1 MFKWLKDKF
10 NKKVSSEMNGCITQ
24 NLNFVY
30 SLEVKKYVIK
40 ENISEDIMSHIYL
53 IKDQTEKIKLT
64 KNPDDDFSPDEN
76 DILMKLNKDC
86 RRIWANYLGGSNFKF
101 DQEFP
106 TNEKQFEDFKKL
118 LTTK

>member
-1 MFKWLKDKF
+1 MFKWLKDKI

-76 DILMKLNKDC
+76 DILMKSIK
-86 RRIWANYLGGSNFKF
+86 
-101 DQEFP
+101 
-106 TNEKQFEDFKKL
+106 
-118 LTTK
+118 TKI